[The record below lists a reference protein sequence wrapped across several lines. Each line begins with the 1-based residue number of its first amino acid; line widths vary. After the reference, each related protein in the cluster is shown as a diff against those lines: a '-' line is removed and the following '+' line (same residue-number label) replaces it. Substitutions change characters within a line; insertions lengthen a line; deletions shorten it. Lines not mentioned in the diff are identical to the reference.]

1 VISALR
7 GFEVPLPN
15 DLPSLV
21 VASDAVDTVACAL
34 TGIGS
39 AALAM
44 VGDMRLVLWW
54 AGSAAS
60 IVLVDAS
67 LMNES
72 GSGLD
77 SADAAAS
84 SGTTTGS
91 GGLILVGPAA

>member
-1 VISALR
+1 
-7 GFEVPLPN
+7 
-15 DLPSLV
+15 
-21 VASDAVDTVACAL
+21 
-34 TGIGS
+34 
-39 AALAM
+39 
-44 VGDMRLVLWW
+44 MRLVLWW

-72 GSGLD
+72 GSCLD

-84 SGTTTGS
+84 SCTTTGS

>member
-1 VISALR
+1 MICLHWSSLR
-7 GFEVPLPN
+7 TPLTPSRVPWR
-15 DLPSLV
+15 
-21 VASDAVDTVACAL
+21 ASVPPRWP
-34 TGIGS
+34 
-39 AALAM
+39 LAM

-72 GSGLD
+72 GSCLD

-84 SGTTTGS
+84 SCTTTGS
-91 GGLILVGPAA
+91 GGLILVGQAA